1 MLNNLFTKFASAGK
15 DPAPSAEVVNGRI
28 SYTFAN
34 GVNAYQEELTLG
46 QDEELVGVLMGLDI
60 SGVDMD
66 KTALKEIIG
75 KLLNDNVLYKLLQVV
90 LIIPGNEE
98 KMPVEKLK
106 QLRNSELQAVIG
118 DFFSLNPTAR
128 DWLKTIGSGLI
139 SGQTT
144 TGISN
149 S

>member
-46 QDEELVGVLMGLDI
+46 QDEELVGIMMSLDI
-60 SGVDMD
+60 AGIDVE
-66 KTALKEIIG
+66 KTKLSEIIG
-75 KLLNDNVLYKLLQVV
+75 KLVSDQLLYKLLQVV
-90 LIIPGNEE
+90 LIIPGSGD
-98 KMPVEKLK
+98 KVSVEQLK

-118 DFFSLNPTAR
+118 DFFSLNPTAQ

-144 TGISN
+144 PATGN

>member
-1 MLNNLFTKFASAGK
+1 MLKNLFSKFASG
-15 DPAPSAEVVNGRI
+15 DSQPAPSAEVVNGRI
-28 SYTFAN
+28 SYTFAS

-46 QDEELVGVLMGLDI
+46 QDEELVGIMMSLDI
-60 SGVDMD
+60 AGIDVE
-66 KTALKEIIG
+66 KTKLSEIIG
-75 KLLNDNVLYKLLQVV
+75 KLVSDQLLYKLLQVV
-90 LIIPGNEE
+90 LIIPDSGD
-98 KMPVEKLK
+98 KVSVEQLR
-106 QLRNSELQAVIG
+106 QLRNSELQAVVG

-144 TGISN
+144 SGTES

>member
-1 MLNNLFTKFASAGK
+1 MLNNLFSKFASAGK
-15 DPAPSAEVVNGRI
+15 DPEPSSEVVNGRI
-28 SYTFAN
+28 SYSFAC
-34 GVNAYQEELTLG
+34 GVEAYQEELTLG
-46 QDEELVGVLMGLDI
+46 QDEQLVGVLMGLNISDI
-60 SGVDMD
+60 DIE
-66 KTALKEIIG
+66 KTQIKDVIG
-75 KLLNDNVLYKLLQVV
+75 KLLSDNVLYKLLQVV
-90 LIIPGNEE
+90 LIIPGSED

-144 TGISN
+144 TGTSN

>member
-1 MLNNLFTKFASAGK
+1 MS
-15 DPAPSAEVVNGRI
+15 
-28 SYTFAN
+28 
-34 GVNAYQEELTLG
+34 NAYQEELTLG

-118 DFFSLNPTAR
+118 DFFL
-128 DWLKTIGSGLI
+128 
-139 SGQTT
+139 
-144 TGISN
+144 
-149 S
+149 